1 MSGLK
6 DNASRYL
13 SKIAGFVAA
22 IPIVQFLEDRKEVD
36 TFDIANELRLDMDV
50 IIKAEGIAGGGQ
62 GEVIGGVY
70 HRLEGEQIIIDC
82 KRYRDCLIRKT
93 GDY

>member
-6 DNASRYL
+6 DNASKYL

-50 IIKAEGIAGGGQ
+50 IIKAEGIVGGGQ
-62 GEVIGGVY
+62 GKVIGSVY
-70 HRLEGEQIIIDC
+70 DRLQELANNTSNHSSISTISLRFSVG
-82 KRYRDCLIRKT
+82 
-93 GDY
+93 